1 MVNRRACHHCGG
13 TGKFIPEKCTTCRGA
28 GTVKKSVKIKVTIP
42 EGVDDGQQL
51 RVSGQGEP
59 GVNGGPTGDLYIVF
73 RVRPH
78 EKFIREDDDIY
89 LELALTFPQAALGDE
104 IEVPTV
110 QGNVN
115 LKIPA
120 GTQTGTRFRLRGKGV
135 KNVHGRGIGDQHVIV
150 KVITPKKMT
159 EKQKEL
165 MRQFA
170 AIGGD
175 SPEEYSSSLFDKI
188 KRTIKGD

>member
-1 MVNRRACHHCGG
+1 M
-13 TGKFIPEKCTTCRGA
+13 
-28 GTVKKSVKIKVTIP
+28 
-42 EGVDDGQQL
+42 
-51 RVSGQGEP
+51 
-59 GVNGGPTGDLYIVF
+59 F
-73 RVRPH
+73 RVKPH

-89 LELALTFPQAALGDE
+89 LELGLTYPQAALGDE

-110 QGNVN
+110 QGDVK

-120 GTQTGTRFRLRGKGV
+120 GTQTGTRFRLKGKGV

-150 KVITPKKMT
+150 KVLTPKKMT

-165 MRQFA
+165 MREFA
-170 AIGGD
+170 AISGNTPD
-175 SPEEYSSSLFDKI
+175 EYSSSLFDKI